1 MRRSPRPIRCT
12 AAPRRRGGLPPSAR
26 ATCSACRP
34 GPARR
39 PRSRGPNRPP
49 RRWSG
54 SGGKRALSLGEPAA
68 TGRLLCCSGIS
79 GHLFP
84 GRMSVESG
92 GSVPRPIM
100 NLQALGYVGIR
111 PRKLEDWSAYAT
123 RFLGLQLVD
132 RSRNALTFRMDDRKQ
147 RIVVEAEQ
155 GEGPSFYGWE
165 VENAKALA
173 DLAARLERSGVS
185 FARGSRALADE
196 RRVKDLIVFSDPI
209 GNRLEVFHGA
219 EIASDPFRPGRA
231 ISGFRT
237 GALGMGHAV
246 LTAERLD
253 EVLPFYQDVLGF
265 KASDYIL
272 KPFKAY
278 FFHVNARHHSL
289 AFIDTGKNG
298 IHHLMMETCY
308 LDDVGQAYDLALR
321 KPEMIGTTS
330 GRHVNDEANSFY
342 SWSPSEFL
350 VEYGGGG
357 RSIDPATWTPHER
370 TEGPSLW
377 GHDRSWLTPEGRE
390 QARDMR
396 IRVAEVGGRV
406 PLNVMHGN
414 HTLAADVCPWWTMN
428 VTARKTGSG
437 SFL

>member
-1 MRRSPRPIRCT
+1 
-12 AAPRRRGGLPPSAR
+12 
-26 ATCSACRP
+26 
-34 GPARR
+34 
-39 PRSRGPNRPP
+39 
-49 RRWSG
+49 
-54 SGGKRALSLGEPAA
+54 
-68 TGRLLCCSGIS
+68 
-79 GHLFP
+79 
-84 GRMSVESG
+84 
-92 GSVPRPIM
+92 M

-111 PRKLEDWSAYAT
+111 TRKLEDWSAYAT

-132 RSRNALTFRMDDRKQ
+132 RSRNALAFRMDDRKQ

-165 VENAKALA
+165 VENPKALD

-185 FARGSRALADE
+185 IARGSRALADE

-209 GNRLEVFHGA
+209 GNRLEIFHGA
-219 EIASDPFRPGRA
+219 EIATDPFRPGRA

-253 EVLPFYQDVLGF
+253 DVLPFYQDVLGF

-298 IHHLMMETCY
+298 IHHLMMETCF

-321 KPEMIGTTS
+321 KPEMIGTTL
-330 GRHVNDEANSFY
+330 GRHVNDEVTSFY

-350 VEYGGGG
+350 VEYGWGG
-357 RSIDPATWTPHER
+357 RTIEPATWTPHER

-377 GHDRSWLTPEGRE
+377 GHDRSWLSDEARE
-390 QARDMR
+390 EARSMR
-396 IRVAEVGGRV
+396 VKVAEAGGRV
-406 PLNVMHGN
+406 PLNVMAGN
-414 HTLAADVCPWWTMN
+414 YKLAADVCPWWTMN
-428 VTARKTGSG
+428 VTARKTG
-437 SFL
+437 

>member
-1 MRRSPRPIRCT
+1 M
-12 AAPRRRGGLPPSAR
+12 
-26 ATCSACRP
+26 
-34 GPARR
+34 
-39 PRSRGPNRPP
+39 
-49 RRWSG
+49 
-54 SGGKRALSLGEPAA
+54 K
-68 TGRLLCCSGIS
+68 
-79 GHLFP
+79 
-84 GRMSVESG
+84 
-92 GSVPRPIM
+92 
-100 NLQALGYVGIR
+100 LQALGYVGIR
-111 PRKLEDWSAYAT
+111 TKKLEDWSAYAT
-123 RFLGLQLVD
+123 RFLGLQLVE
-132 RSRNALTFRMDDRKQ
+132 RSRNALAFRMDDRKQ

-165 VENAKALA
+165 VENAKALD
-173 DLAARLERSGVS
+173 DLAGHLETSGIK

-196 RRVKDLIVFSDPI
+196 RRVKDLVVFSDPI

-265 KASDYIL
+265 KPSDYIL

-278 FFHVNARHHSL
+278 FFHVNPRHHSL

-298 IHHLMMETCY
+298 IHHLMMETCF

-321 KPEMIGTTS
+321 KPEMIGTTL
-330 GRHVNDEANSFY
+330 GRHVNDEVTSFY

-350 VEYGGGG
+350 VEYGWGG
-357 RSIDPATWTPHER
+357 RTIEPATWTPHER

-377 GHDRSWLTPEGRE
+377 GHDRSWLSPEARE
-390 QARDMR
+390 EARSMR
-396 IRVAEVGGRV
+396 IKVAEAGGRV
-406 PLNVMHGN
+406 PLNVMAGN
-414 HTLAADVCPWWTMN
+414 YKLATDVCPWWTMN
-428 VTARKTGSG
+428 VTARKTG
-437 SFL
+437 

>member
-1 MRRSPRPIRCT
+1 
-12 AAPRRRGGLPPSAR
+12 
-26 ATCSACRP
+26 
-34 GPARR
+34 
-39 PRSRGPNRPP
+39 
-49 RRWSG
+49 
-54 SGGKRALSLGEPAA
+54 
-68 TGRLLCCSGIS
+68 
-79 GHLFP
+79 
-84 GRMSVESG
+84 
-92 GSVPRPIM
+92 M

-111 PRKLEDWSAYAT
+111 TRKLEDWSAYAT

-165 VENAKALA
+165 AESAKALD

-185 FARGSRALADE
+185 VARGSRALADE

-209 GNRLEVFHGA
+209 GNRLEIFHGA
-219 EIASDPFRPGRA
+219 EIATDPFQPGRA

-321 KPEMIGTTS
+321 KPEMIGTTL
-330 GRHVNDEANSFY
+330 GRHVNDEVTSFY

-350 VEYGGGG
+350 VEYGWGG
-357 RSIDPATWTPHER
+357 RTIEPATWTPHER

-377 GHDRSWLTPEGRE
+377 GHDRSWLSDEARE
-390 QARDMR
+390 EARNMR
-396 IRVAEVGGRV
+396 IKVAEAGGRV
-406 PLNVMHGN
+406 PLNVMAGN
-414 HTLAADVCPWWTMN
+414 YKLAADVCPWWTMN
-428 VTARKTGSG
+428 VTARKTG
-437 SFL
+437 